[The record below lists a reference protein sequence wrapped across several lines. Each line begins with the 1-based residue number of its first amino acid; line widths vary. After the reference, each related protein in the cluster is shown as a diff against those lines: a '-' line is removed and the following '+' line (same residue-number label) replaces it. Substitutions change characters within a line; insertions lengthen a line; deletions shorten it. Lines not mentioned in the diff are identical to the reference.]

1 MARYHFNTQ
10 DGEAVA
16 DSEGVELPGGAEAEV
31 EAVILTGALLRE
43 HAKEFWKT
51 GSFTVTVTD
60 DTGLALFTIVTEAI
74 RAPAT
79 TPRRGRAPRFRRRTT
94 V

>member
-1 MARYHFNTQ
+1 MARYYFNTV
-10 DGEAVA
+10 DGEVVN
-16 DSEGVELPGGAEAEV
+16 DGEGVEFSDGADAEV
-31 EAVILTGALLRE
+31 EAVLLTGALLRE

-60 DTGLALFTIVTEAI
+60 DAGLALFTIVTEAI

-79 TPRRGRAPRFRRRTT
+79 TRRR
-94 V
+94 

>member
-10 DGEAVA
+10 DGETVA
-16 DSEGVELPGGAEAEV
+16 DNEGVELPCGADAEV
-31 EAVILTGALLRE
+31 EAVMLTGALLRE
-43 HAKEFWKT
+43 HAREFWKT

-60 DTGLALFTIVTEAI
+60 DAGLALFAIVTEAI

-79 TPRRGRAPRFRRRTT
+79 TPRR
-94 V
+94 